1 MTKLIRLLVWE
12 SVVFLSL
19 GLHLVHVHAHEDDQ
33 EFANLIS
40 RVKTGVVAI
49 GIFDIDQTPMTRFM
63 GTGFVIKPGNRIIT
77 NHHVIEPI
85 LKRNQLFNLRIFHKS
100 FPKRGIKAA
109 LLAEDKFHD
118 LALLEMKEKKAPVL
132 DLAKHQEVQE
142 GYRIAFTGY
151 PLGFVLGLNA
161 TTHTGII
168 SAISPIILPSPSSRN
183 LNTRLIKYL
192 EKPFEVLQLDATAY
206 PGNSG
211 SPVYRISTGE
221 VVGVIN
227 KVFIKG
233 KKEHLLRDP
242 TGITYAIPV
251 EHVHRLIEQAR

>member
-1 MTKLIRLLVWE
+1 MTKLIRLLVWG
-12 SVVFLSL
+12 SVVFLYL
-19 GLHLVHVHAHEDDQ
+19 GLHLIHVDAHEDDQ
-33 EFANLIS
+33 EFARLIS

-49 GIFDIDQTPMTRFM
+49 GVFDIKQTPMTRFI
-63 GTGFVIKPGNRIIT
+63 GTGFVIKPGNRIVT

-85 LKRNQLFNLRIFHKS
+85 KRNQLFNLRIFHRNFS
-100 FPKRGIKAA
+100 KRGVKAG

-118 LALLEMKEKKAPVL
+118 LAILEMKEKKAPVL
-132 DLAKHQEVQE
+132 DLAKQQVVRE

-151 PLGFVLGLNA
+151 PLGFILGLNA

-183 LNTRLIKYL
+183 INTRLIKYL
-192 EKPFEVLQLDATAY
+192 EKPFEILQIDATAY

-211 SPVYRISTGE
+211 SPVYRTATGE

-233 KKEHLLRDP
+233 KKEHLLKDP
-242 TGITYAIPV
+242 SGITYAIPI
-251 EHVHRLIEQAR
+251 EYVHRLIEQIK